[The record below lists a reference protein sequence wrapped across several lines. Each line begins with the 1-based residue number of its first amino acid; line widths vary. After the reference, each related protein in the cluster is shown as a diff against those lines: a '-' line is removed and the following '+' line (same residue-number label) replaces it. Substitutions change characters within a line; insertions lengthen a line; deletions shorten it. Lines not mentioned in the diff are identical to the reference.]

1 MGICYIVGAA
11 PSSPKFKKAENDLVI
26 AADGGLDSLTCSGIV
41 PDIIVGDMDSVK
53 QLYSVPGAE
62 VIRVPVEKDDTDTEL
77 AVKIAEA
84 RGYRKFIIYGC
95 LGGLLDHTLGNI
107 ALMKG
112 LALRG
117 CRAVFVQDIW
127 GAAGISDGEIRFD
140 KGARG
145 RASVISLSDNAK
157 GVTIRGLKY
166 TLENKELPST
176 VTLGVSNSFT
186 GENGSISVENGALC
200 IYTGLE
206 NLLKHSDVFDKAAE

>member
-11 PSSPKFKKAENDLVI
+11 PSNPKFEKAEDDLVI
-26 AADGGLDSLTCSGIV
+26 AADGGLDSLTSAGIA

-53 QLYSVPGAE
+53 GPCSVPSAE
-62 VIRVPVEKDDTDTEL
+62 VIRVPVEKDDSDTEL
-77 AVKIAEA
+77 AVKIARA

-95 LGGLLDHTLGNI
+95 IGGLLDHTLGNI

-112 LALRG
+112 LAQRG
-117 CRAVFVQDIW
+117 HRAVFVHDGW
-127 GAAGISDGEIRFD
+127 GAAGISDGEICFD
-140 KGARG
+140 KNAGG
-145 RASVISLSDNAK
+145 RISVISLSDTAE

-166 TLENKELPST
+166 TLENKALPST

-206 NLLKHSDVFDKAAE
+206 NLLNHSDIFDKSAE